1 METEDKKK
9 IYIIIAV
16 LLSIIIFF
24 GSGYLLGVRNGST
37 GSGKISAS
45 ESAKRANE
53 SADRTADR
61 LDTTADQIRDAET
74 TADSISRTGTEIRK
88 TVDDINRTDSQF
100 KGGLDDCAEIVD
112 RCQKRNQRITEIINS
127 TAGAGGSPGSG
138 KPGLEER
145 K

>member
-1 METEDKKK
+1 MGTENEKK

-88 TVDDINRTDSQF
+88 TVDDINRTDSQL

-127 TAGAGGSPGSG
+127 TAGPGTDTGRRESDPSEG
-138 KPGLEER
+138 K
-145 K
+145 

>member
-1 METEDKKK
+1 MEPENEKK
-9 IYIIIAV
+9 IYIIIAM

-24 GSGYLLGVRNGST
+24 GSGYLLGVRNGDA
-37 GSGKISAS
+37 GSGRISAS

-53 SADRTADR
+53 SADRTAER

-74 TADSISRTGTEIRK
+74 TADGISRTGTEIRK
-88 TVDDINRTDSQF
+88 TVGNINRTDSQL

-112 RCQKRNQRITEIINS
+112 RCQERNRRITEIINS
-127 TAGAGGSPGSG
+127 TAGASGSTGNG
-138 KPGLEER
+138 KPEIEER